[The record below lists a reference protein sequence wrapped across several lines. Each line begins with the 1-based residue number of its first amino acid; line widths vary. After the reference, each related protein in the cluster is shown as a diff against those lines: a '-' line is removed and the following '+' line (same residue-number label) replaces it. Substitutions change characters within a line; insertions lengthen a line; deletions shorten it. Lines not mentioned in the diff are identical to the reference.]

1 MQVDVF
7 ENEHIIKLNREI
19 SYLKETIKAL
29 SNDNKHL
36 KLLLSLSNTLEEVAN
51 SNSADSNALY
61 QHSKQKIA
69 TLERST
75 NKNAVD
81 LNILYQ
87 HNQQILTDKNETDQE
102 NTMLLEQIKI
112 ASIQNSNLSMEI
124 KRLMKEELQLDAL
137 EPLYAKQIQRVVPQQ
152 LESIK
157 SFINIFFKDSTDAKK
172 KGIASECVIGNT
184 NQTANR
190 SRENKGW

>member
-1 MQVDVF
+1 MDVF

-29 SNDNKHL
+29 SINNKHL

-124 KRLMKEELQLDAL
+124 KRLMKEILQPDAL
-137 EPLYAKQIQRVVPQQ
+137 EFGKAADKA
-152 LESIK
+152 
-157 SFINIFFKDSTDAKK
+157 FN
-172 KGIASECVIGNT
+172 
-184 NQTANR
+184 
-190 SRENKGW
+190 